1 MAVGRDVDKAFDE
14 LDKWVSDKGT
24 GGYIEYDYNPYICIK
39 ENFLNE
45 ELGIQQ
51 VREEIKAL
59 ALILDLHNLTN
70 GTCLEIGLGF
80 FGSTHFLWRLLFDE
94 VITIEK
100 NFERVREFGRNTK
113 KYYGKFTLDDKRSKF
128 YNGLSNDE
136 KIVEQIYQNHK
147 DINFLFIDGNHTY
160 ASALA
165 DFLLYYPLVKRGGI
179 IAFHDTV
186 YTKGYNEDVP
196 RLMDDLRSGKYTD
209 GELQLID
216 IHESETQGITFFKK
230 NII

>member
-1 MAVGRDVDKAFDE
+1 MVKKAFKE

-24 GGYIEYDYNPYICIK
+24 GGYIDYDYNPYVCIN

-51 VREEIKAL
+51 VREELLKL
-59 ALILDLHNLTN
+59 SHILDVHNLTN

-80 FGSTHFLWRLLFDE
+80 FGSTHFLFRNLFDE

-113 KYYGKFTLDDKRSKF
+113 KYYNGFILDDKRSKF
-128 YNGLSNDE
+128 YNGFSNDE
-136 KIVEQIYQNHK
+136 TIVERIYKNHNN
-147 DINFLFIDGNHTY
+147 INFLFIDGNHTY

-165 DFLLYYPLVKRGGI
+165 DFLLYYPLVKKGGI

-186 YTKGYNEDVP
+186 YTEHYNEDVP
-196 RLMDDLRSGKYTD
+196 RLMNDLRNGKYTNNKLD
-209 GELQLID
+209 LID
-216 IHESETQGITFFKK
+216 IHESKTQGITFLKK
-230 NII
+230 

>member
-1 MAVGRDVDKAFDE
+1 MDVGRNIDSIFTE

-24 GGYIEYDYNPYICIK
+24 GGYIEYEYNPYICIK

-51 VREEIKAL
+51 VREELLKL
-59 ALILDLHNLTN
+59 SYVLDLNNLTN

-113 KYYGKFTLDDKRSKF
+113 KYYNKFILDDKRSKF

-136 KIVEQIYQNHK
+136 NISFDNTSYSDYKMRRKAEVLKHKKKDTGGFTKKQHFAHKNATFSHSNKTFQIKQK
-147 DINFLFIDGNHTY
+147 FLYEN
-160 ASALA
+160 
-165 DFLLYYPLVKRGGI
+165 
-179 IAFHDTV
+179 
-186 YTKGYNEDVP
+186 N
-196 RLMDDLRSGKYTD
+196 
-209 GELQLID
+209 
-216 IHESETQGITFFKK
+216 TF
-230 NII
+230 